1 MVKRQNSLRGYETE
15 EIERD
20 NTISFDELLG
30 VVRRQGLL
38 VGGVGLLAGIFGLAF
53 ALTTTPQYTA
63 TAKIII
69 DSPSMMLD
77 QMNPF
82 GDMGTDNAT
91 ILSEVE
97 VLRSEKVIG
106 AVVDRLNLS
115 TPLSDSTVSQNI
127 VWRFLSWISR
137 AFSLEAGKDR
147 SIATLEEDALAG
159 RKLAIQR
166 TIKGLEIKRLGL
178 TYILSIQYTSP
189 SPGLAAQVA
198 NTFASV
204 YIDEQVALRFASA
217 NQAREWLKERIDELT
232 KEAQAADLQVQQFR
246 AESKLVT
253 VDGRRM
259 DEQQLGEL
267 NSQLVVAISA
277 ASQAES
283 KYQRIESIIASGDVR
298 SLVTEAL
305 GSAIII
311 DLRQKYLTVSKQAL
325 ELEVVVG
332 KKHSRVIALNEEMR
346 RYEQQI
352 FEELQRI
359 RESTKSELAIARQTQ
374 ADLELQVKG
383 MSAVSAEN
391 NEVLVELRAL
401 EDRATT
407 ARAMLQTLLQ
417 RDQEAQ
423 QGQSF
428 AMSEARI
435 ISAATAPTRPSYPN
449 KLKFTLAAMLLG
461 LVGGAGIGYLR
472 EIADRSFR
480 HGRQIEALLDLPLI
494 CAVPLIT
501 EDKASSRRGK
511 SNLGSVKSAPQ
522 AKAKPELPSDR
533 LVDYAVTAPM
543 SGFAEAL
550 RSIKLSSDMQAPSAG
565 ARVIGFV
572 SSFPGEGKSTISK
585 NFASLLALS
594 GFRTI
599 LIDADLRAHGL
610 TRYVD
615 RDNQHGL
622 VEVLNGEHP
631 LEDVLR
637 KEIASGLEILLSV
650 VNQDFF
656 NSAELLS
663 SGPMNNLLASLRRNY
678 DYVILDL
685 PPMGPV
691 VDALAVAPQIDSAI
705 LIVEWGKTPRQSVKT
720 LLNSQQT
727 LFHKCAGVV
736 LNKVDAETI
745 HRYDYDGSNYYGYG
759 KYNYDKGYRNYYVE
773 KEGHN
778 KAHTDKRSLA
788 AWLDGRGVS
797 LSRNRGTTASG
808 SGQMDIRR
816 RGNRVTPT
824 NDRIAEPT
832 DD

>member
-1 MVKRQNSLRGYETE
+1 MLKRQMSSRGYDTE

-20 NTISFDELLG
+20 DTISFDELLG
-30 VVRRQGLL
+30 VFRRQGLL
-38 VGGVGLLAGIFGLAF
+38 AGGIGLFVGILGLAF

-69 DSPSMMLD
+69 DSPSMQLD

-91 ILSEVE
+91 VLSEVE

-115 TPLSDSTVSQNI
+115 KPVSDSQAGKNI
-127 VWRFLSWISR
+127 VWRFLSWIGR
-137 AFSLEAGKDR
+137 AFSFGAGKDD
-147 SIATLEEDALAG
+147 SIAALEEDALAG

-166 TIKGLEIKRLGL
+166 TIKALEIKRLGL
-178 TYILSIQYTSP
+178 TYILNIQYTSP
-189 SPGLAAQVA
+189 SPELAAQVA
-198 NTFASV
+198 NTFAAV
-204 YIDEQVALRFASA
+204 YLDEQVSLRFASA
-217 NQAREWLKERIDELT
+217 KQAREWLKERIDELT

-305 GSAIII
+305 GSTIII

-332 KKHSRVIALNEEMR
+332 KKHSRVVALNEEMR

-383 MSAVSAEN
+383 MSAVSAGN

-401 EDRATT
+401 EDRANT

-435 ISAATAPTRPSYPN
+435 ISAATAPTEPSYPN

-501 EDKASSRRGK
+501 EEKASRRRVTLNFAPLK
-511 SNLGSVKSAPQ
+511 SIPQ
-522 AKAKPELPSDR
+522 AKDSPELPSDR

-550 RSIKLSSDMQAPSAG
+550 RSIKLSSDLRAPSAD
-565 ARVIGFV
+565 ARVIGFI
-572 SSFPGEGKSTISK
+572 SSFPGEGKSTVAK

-622 VEVLNGEHP
+622 VEVLDGKHP
-631 LEDVLR
+631 LEHVLR
-637 KEIASGLEILLSV
+637 KEHASGLEILLSV
-650 VNQDFF
+650 VNRSSF

-663 SGPMNNLLASLRRNY
+663 SGPMSILLATLRKNY

-691 VDALAVAPQIDSAI
+691 VDGQAIAPQLDAAI

-778 KAHTDKRSLA
+778 KAHTGKRSLA
-788 AWLDGRGVS
+788 AWLDGRGMP
-797 LSRNRGTTASG
+797 LSRNRSTAASG
-808 SGQMDIRR
+808 SGEMDIRR

-824 NDRIAEPT
+824 NDRLTEPT
-832 DD
+832 DG

>member
-1 MVKRQNSLRGYETE
+1 MLKNQMSSRRDNSE

-20 NTISFDELLG
+20 DAISFVELLG
-30 VVRRQGLL
+30 VFRRQGLL
-38 VGGVGLLAGIFGLAF
+38 AAGFGLFVGILGLAF

-63 TAKIII
+63 TAKIMI
-69 DSPSMMLD
+69 DSPSMQLD

-91 ILSEVE
+91 VLSEVE

-115 TPLSDSTVSQNI
+115 QPLIEGQAGKGI
-127 VWRFLSWISR
+127 VRRFLGWIGR
-137 AFSLEAGKDR
+137 IFSFGASEDGSITALEQ
-147 SIATLEEDALAG
+147 DALVG

-166 TIKGLEIKRLGL
+166 TAKALEIKRLGL
-178 TYILSIQYTSP
+178 TYILNIQYTNP
-189 SPGLAAQVA
+189 SPELAAKVA

-204 YIDEQVALRFASA
+204 YIDEQVSLRFASA
-217 NQAREWLKERIDELT
+217 KQAREWLKERIDELT

-305 GSAIII
+305 GSTIII

-332 KKHSRVIALNEEMR
+332 KKHSRVVALNEEMR
-346 RYEQQI
+346 RYELQI

-383 MSAVSAEN
+383 MSAVSAGN

-401 EDRATT
+401 EDRANT

-428 AMSEARI
+428 SMSEARV
-435 ISAATAPTRPSYPN
+435 ISSATAPTEPSYPS

-494 CAVPLIT
+494 CAVPLIS
-501 EDKASSRRGK
+501 EDKASRRRGK
-511 SNLGSVKSAPQ
+511 SHLVSMKPNPQ
-522 AKAKPELPSDR
+522 AEDKPELPSDR
-533 LVDYAVTAPM
+533 LVDYAVSAPM

-550 RSIKLSSDMQAPSAG
+550 RSIKLSADLHSPSAG
-565 ARVIGFV
+565 ARVIGFI
-572 SSFPGEGKSTISK
+572 SSFPGEGKSTVAK

-622 VEVLNGEHP
+622 VEVLEGKHP
-631 LEDVLR
+631 LEQVLR
-637 KEIASGLEILLSV
+637 REIASGLEILLSV
-650 VNQDFF
+650 IDRSYF
-656 NSAELLS
+656 NSAGLLS
-663 SGPMNNLLASLRRNY
+663 SEPMNKLLASLRKNY

-691 VDALAVAPQIDSAI
+691 VDTQAIAPQLDAAI
-705 LIVEWGKTPRQSVKT
+705 LIIEWGKTPRHSVKT

-727 LFHKCAGVV
+727 LFYKCAGAV

-773 KEGHN
+773 KEDRN
-778 KAHTDKRSLA
+778 EVHTGRLSLA
-788 AWLDGRGVS
+788 AWLDGRGRP
-797 LSRNRGTTASG
+797 LSRTRGPAVSSG
-808 SGQMDIRR
+808 GQMDIRQ
-816 RGNRVTPT
+816 RGNRSTPT
-824 NDRIAEPT
+824 NDILAKPR
-832 DD
+832 DN